1 MQQPR
6 SFAKSFSFVRQRGR
20 QSHWG
25 SLGSDLTRGRSKEK
39 GPLATRPAA
48 PAVPGFSIASQCY
61 EAMSNHTKT
70 DELIKDAMAVLVVIA
85 LLVLVIMFV
94 DGH

>member
-1 MQQPR
+1 
-6 SFAKSFSFVRQRGR
+6 
-20 QSHWG
+20 
-25 SLGSDLTRGRSKEK
+25 
-39 GPLATRPAA
+39 
-48 PAVPGFSIASQCY
+48 
-61 EAMSNHTKT
+61 MSNHTKT